1 VKKDILSKKE
11 QKDLEKKMAV
21 LKESPDDPM
30 AASRVGYL
38 LNKAGRAEE
47 ASSYLWK
54 AFRSFIKAGQYSLAV
69 MVADE
74 LLSIHADNVEILHKL
89 SQMADQRE
97 MKIPVLEI
105 YKKYKGFHHLPLF
118 SELGEIEFLQL
129 LKASRFHDVKQ
140 KKSIIKEGVRG
151 DDIYL
156 IAEGR
161 VRVTKKA
168 KGKREILLGHLE
180 KGDFLGEIAYMSDRK
195 RSATI
200 TAENPCQLL
209 SWEGNAVREL
219 NKRHPHITTVL
230 FQAFWERSL
239 DTVLSL
245 SPLFSHLDKGKR
257 QRIIKKF
264 HKKTYPPQEIVLKE
278 GEENPEGNLYLIKKG
293 EAAVFTE
300 TRGSFKKPLAIL
312 KIGDIFGEYTAL
324 SNKLCTATVMSR
336 IPLEVLTLKRSVFLD
351 IIKEDKQVA
360 QILKEIQEE
369 RLDESLVHMSYFQL
383 IQELGEAE
391 EGEVG

>member
-97 MKIPVLEI
+97 MEIPVLEI

-118 SELGEIEFLQL
+118 SGLGEIEFLQL

-209 SWEGNAVREL
+209 SWEGNAIREL